1 MIKLVVGLGNPGEE
15 YKFTRHNLGFMVIDR
30 LKEKSRK
37 PVTKRECYSQAFSAT
52 ICRNR
57 MLFIKPLTYMNLS
70 GKAISCIFRKYDLL
84 PEEMLIIVDDIA
96 LPFGEVRIK
105 VRGSSGGHNGLESV
119 IEHIGT
125 ETFPRLRMGILNN
138 NIDNMVQFVLSEFN
152 EKEEKQL
159 DELIDYT
166 ASGIRNIV
174 CKGIQ
179 FTQKYFNKRNLFK
192 ETEQI

>member
-1 MIKLVVGLGNPGEE
+1 MIKLVVGLGNPGDE

-30 LKEKSRK
+30 LKKKSRR
-37 PVTKRECYSQAFSAT
+37 PVTKRECYSQVFSAN

-70 GKAISCIFRKYDLL
+70 GKAISCLFRKHDLL

-105 VRGSSGGHNGLESV
+105 TRGSSGGHNGLESI
-119 IEHIGT
+119 IEHIET
-125 ETFPRLRMGILNN
+125 ENFPRLRMGILNN
-138 NIDNMVQFVLSEFN
+138 NVDDMVQFVLSEFN
-152 EKEEKQL
+152 KNEEKQL
-159 DELIDYT
+159 EELIDYA
-166 ASGIRNIV
+166 ASCIKNIA

-179 FTQKYFNKRNLFK
+179 FAQKYFNKKNLFK